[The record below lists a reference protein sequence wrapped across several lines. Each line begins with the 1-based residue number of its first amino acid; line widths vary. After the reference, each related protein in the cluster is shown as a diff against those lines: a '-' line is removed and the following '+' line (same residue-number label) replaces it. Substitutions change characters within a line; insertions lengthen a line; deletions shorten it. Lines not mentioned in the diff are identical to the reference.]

1 MVCLLVL
8 LRRDCDINK
17 LGYLLKE
24 SNKNFEDKFMLI
36 F

>member
-1 MVCLLVL
+1 MFCLLVL
-8 LRRDCDINK
+8 LRRDWDINK

-24 SNKNFEDKFMLI
+24 SIKNFEDKFMLI